1 MPTER
6 RGTAKK
12 EKEANILRRKIFCA
26 DEKKDRKGKGGNY
39 LEKEKK
45 FLRRKK
51 TEKEKQE
58 NFSCGGVKKIEKEK
72 EENICKRKIIFALE
86 SHNREGNGGK
96 ISWRRKYCCGRV
108 DGRTSKALKEVLGH
122 LKSA

>member
-1 MPTER
+1 MCGLEER
-6 RGTAKK
+6 QKRK
-12 EKEANILRRKIFCA
+12 RRKIFGEGKEIFA
-26 DEKKDRKGKGGNY
+26 EEKDGERKAGKY
-39 LEKEKK
+39 
-45 FLRRKK
+45 FMRR
-51 TEKEKQE
+51 
-58 NFSCGGVKKIEKEK
+58 SKKIEKEK

-122 LKSA
+122 LKVLKL

>member
-26 DEKKDRKGKGGNY
+26 DEKKDRKGKGGKY

-45 FLRRKK
+45 FLRGKK

-58 NFSCGGVKKIEKEK
+58 NISCGGVKKLRRKR
-72 EENICKRKIIFALE
+72 RKIFAK
-86 SHNREGNGGK
+86 GK
-96 ISWRRKYCCGRV
+96 
-108 DGRTSKALKEVLGH
+108 
-122 LKSA
+122 